1 MWRIFRGVTRTSDR
15 SDPLTTADPLTF
27 FQTLRII
34 IEMRIV
40 IDRLAIDGADL
51 NRLPA
56 RIGLK
61 QPFDYARRR

>member
-1 MWRIFRGVTRTSDR
+1 MRRIFRGVTRTSDR

-34 IEMRIV
+34 IEMRIIIDCFA
-40 IDRLAIDGADL
+40 IDRADI

-61 QPFDYARRR
+61 QPFDYTRRG